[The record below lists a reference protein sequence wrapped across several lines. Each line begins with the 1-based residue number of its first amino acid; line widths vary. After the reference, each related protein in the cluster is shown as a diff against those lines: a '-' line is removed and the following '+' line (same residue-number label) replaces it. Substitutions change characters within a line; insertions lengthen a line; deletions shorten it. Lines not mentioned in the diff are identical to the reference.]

1 MMKQSVLLAQ
11 SPHIVVCTPGRLAD
25 HIRST
30 DTVMLDRIK
39 FLVSGFC
46 TKMNATFCIMCCSI
60 CKSVCQTAER
70 IFRWQQ
76 PF

>member
-25 HIRST
+25 HLRST

-46 TKMNATFCIMCCSI
+46 TQNECN
-60 CKSVCQTAER
+60 VLYYVLQYL
-70 IFRWQQ
+70 
-76 PF
+76 